1 MEPWCGCEPD
11 RTTTTFIVMT
21 KSIAA
26 QGKDAVRDFVSKWSD
41 RIVAVSREIHAHPE
55 LNYHEHF
62 AHDLLTKVLQDA
74 GVDVRPSAYG
84 VPTAFEAV
92 AGSRG
97 PEVLVLLEYD
107 ALPGI
112 GHGCGHNVIAAAGL
126 GAGLA
131 AASIADEIGGRV
143 RILGTPAEE
152 GGGGKIAMARNG
164 AFATGAAAMMIHPAD
179 AELLRMDSLAIQA
192 VDVVYHGK
200 EAHASA
206 APWEGRNALDAAVLG
221 YMNVAALRQHIRPTE
236 RVHGIITEGGEKP
249 NIVPRR
255 AAASWYVRSETLGS
269 LQTLK
274 GRVLACLEGAS
285 SACGCTMDADWEGH
299 SYAEVRDNETL
310 ASAYAHNMAQAGRT
324 VVDPREIGH
333 RVLGSTDMGNVS
345 YLVPSIHPMVAVAP
359 RGTPI
364 HTREFAEYAGS
375 DSGDRA
381 AIDGAMAMAMT
392 VVDLWTDDALCERVN
407 AEFARIPK
415 GVDVLA

>member
-1 MEPWCGCEPD
+1 MCGCGNEP
-11 RTTTTFIVMT
+11 TPTTFIVMT
-21 KSIAA
+21 KSTASQA
-26 QGKDAVRDFVSKWSD
+26 KAGVSALIDERADLLVS
-41 RIVAVSREIHAHPE
+41 VSRAIHAHPE
-55 LNYHEHF
+55 LNYHEVF
-62 AHDLLTKVLQDA
+62 AHDLLTRTLHDQGLVVQQ
-74 GVDVRPSAYG
+74 SAYG
-84 VPTAFEAV
+84 VATAFEAV
-92 AGSRG
+92 AGGSG

-131 AASIADEIGGRV
+131 AAALADELGGRV

-164 AFATGAAAMMIHPAD
+164 AFDSGVAAMMVHPAD

-192 VDVVYHGK
+192 IDVVYHGR

-221 YMNVAALRQHIRPTE
+221 YMNVAALRQHIRPSE
-236 RVHGIITEGGEKP
+236 RVHGIITDGGEKP

-255 AAASWYVRSETLGS
+255 AAASWYVRSESLAS
-269 LQTLK
+269 LQVLK
-274 GRVLACLEGAS
+274 QRVVACLEGAT
-285 SACGCTMDADWEGH
+285 SACGCSMDAHWENH
-299 SYAEVRDNETL
+299 SYAEVRDNEVL
-310 ASAYAHNMAQAGRT
+310 AGAYANNMAALGRT
-324 VVDPREIGH
+324 VTDPRTTGH

-359 RGTPI
+359 AGTPI

-375 DSGDRA
+375 EAGDRA
-381 AIDGAMAMAMT
+381 VIDGAKAMAMT
-392 VVDLWTDDALCERVN
+392 IIDLWTDPTLCERVN
-407 AEFARIPK
+407 GEFARIPQ

>member
-1 MEPWCGCEPD
+1 
-11 RTTTTFIVMT
+11 MT
-21 KSIAA
+21 KSTASEA
-26 QGKDAVRDFVSKWSD
+26 KAGVSALIDERTDLLVS
-41 RIVAVSREIHAHPE
+41 VSRAIHAHPE
-55 LNYHEHF
+55 LNYHEVF
-62 AHDLLTKVLQDA
+62 AHDLLTRTLHDQGLVVQQ
-74 GVDVRPSAYG
+74 SAYG
-84 VPTAFEAV
+84 VATAFEAV
-92 AGSRG
+92 AGGSG

-131 AASIADEIGGRV
+131 AAALADELGGRV

-152 GGGGKIAMARNG
+152 GGGGKIALARNG
-164 AFATGAAAMMIHPAD
+164 AFDSGVAAMMVHPAD

-192 VDVVYHGK
+192 IDVVYHGR

-255 AAASWYVRSETLGS
+255 AAASWYVRSESLAS
-269 LQTLK
+269 LQVLK
-274 GRVLACLEGAS
+274 QRVVACLEGAS
-285 SACGCTMDADWEGH
+285 SACGCSMDAHWENH
-299 SYAEVRDNETL
+299 SYAEVRDNEVL
-310 ASAYAHNMAQAGRT
+310 AGAYANNMAALGRT
-324 VVDPREIGH
+324 VTDPRTTGH

-359 RGTPI
+359 AGTPI

-375 DSGDRA
+375 EAGDRA
-381 AIDGAMAMAMT
+381 VIDGAKAMAMT
-392 VVDLWTDDALCERVN
+392 IVDLWTDPTLCERVN
-407 AEFARIPK
+407 GEFARIPQ